1 MSARHLIK
9 YAGAHFD
16 PGHVVAITH
25 ARYADDFKLLLST
38 GDTLTLQRPKDGP
51 HYDDRLSLD
60 AIAEQLRALQ
70 DGAQR

>member
-51 HYDDRLSLD
+51 YDRLSLD
-60 AIAEQLRALQ
+60 DIAEQLRALQ